1 MLLKLCLSLV
11 LSDLTLAAEIFPNLS
26 SRKKGATAI
35 SGHEYFDADESFV
48 VDIFV
53 KSAHWFCAFIPKAA
67 YLEYFLPLL
76 GHFVSHSSGQQHCP
90 IWCSSFSQTWRLEGL
105 YQYWDL
111 LILCS
116 NPLFWCVI
124 VTSQEIYLFFQWSS
138 FLNLSC
144 KSEISRNPCM
154 GKLHQPGPAR
164 TLQGLCFG
172 LGTAVGEVLQQ
183 LILLS

>member
-35 SGHEYFDADESFV
+35 SGQEYFDADESFV

-90 IWCSSFSQTWRLEGL
+90 IFDVSLWQARRSTCSSSG
-105 YQYWDL
+105 
-111 LILCS
+111 
-116 NPLFWCVI
+116 VH
-124 VTSQEIYLFFQWSS
+124 

-144 KSEISRNPCM
+144 KSEISRNPCI
-154 GKLHQPGPAR
+154 GKLHQPGYSPAR
-164 TLQGLCFG
+164 TSQGLCFG